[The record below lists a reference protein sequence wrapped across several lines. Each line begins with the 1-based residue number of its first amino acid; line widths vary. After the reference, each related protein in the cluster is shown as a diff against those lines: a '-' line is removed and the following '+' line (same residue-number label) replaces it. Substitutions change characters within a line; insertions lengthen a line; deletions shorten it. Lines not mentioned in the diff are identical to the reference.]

1 MSKFLKWTP
10 RILTIA
16 FILFISL
23 FALDSFG
30 GDVPVLH
37 QIIGFIIHLI
47 PSFVLVAI
55 LILAWKK
62 PQIGGI
68 IFLGIG
74 CAFTIFFN
82 TYEHLLNFL
91 LISCPVFIIGILFLI
106 TQNAKFKT
114 QNKKLKINN

>member
-1 MSKFLKWTP
+1 MKKILYWLP
-10 RILTIA
+10 RILTIIFIA
-16 FILFISL
+16 FLSL

-30 GDVPVLH
+30 GNVPILH
-37 QIIGFIIHLI
+37 QIVGFFIHLI
-47 PSFVLVAI
+47 PSFALIGI

-62 PQIGGI
+62 PQMGGL

-91 LISCPVFIIGILFLI
+91 FISCPVFLIGILFLI
-106 TQNAKFKT
+106 TQNVKLKT
-114 QNKKLKINN
+114 QNKK